1 MPEALLVQ
9 DLAIILVLA
18 AVVSYIFHRLNQPLV
33 LGYIIAGIIVG
44 PYTPPFSFLSQ
55 PEAVNALAE
64 IGVILLLF
72 GIGLTFPVSKLFAL
86 GRVSLIVAGIEI
98 GLMMVFSILTGWAM
112 GWPLINGV
120 FLGAALASSS
130 TAIIAKCITDM
141 ELLQERSSE
150 IMLGVLIVEDL
161 AVVIMLA
168 TLQSFASAGSLAVSE
183 LLVLVGK
190 ILLFLGGSILVG
202 WRLVIPFVER
212 VRKESTEI
220 LVITVVGVCFAFSIA
235 AYLLGFS
242 VAIGAFIAGVVL
254 ASWRGADKLI
264 LDTLPLR
271 EVFGAIFFV
280 SVGALMDIT
289 RIGEYLLP
297 AIVITL
303 TMLGGKFVGCSL
315 GTRASGYD
323 WTTAVR
329 VGLGMAQIG
338 EFAFIVLKA
347 GTDLGV
353 LTVPLFSMVG
363 VVAVLTTFMTP
374 YMIKLGLTIKIG
386 AEDAAVASPGDLP
399 DKP

>member
-1 MPEALLVQ
+1 MTEALLVQ
-9 DLAIILVLA
+9 DLAVILILA
-18 AVVSYIFHRLNQPLV
+18 AVVSYIFHRLNQPLI

-55 PEAVNALAE
+55 PEVVSALAE

-72 GIGLTFPVSKLFAL
+72 GIGLTFPLSKLFAL
-86 GRVSLIVAGIEI
+86 GRVSLIVAGTEI
-98 GLMMVFSILTGWAM
+98 GLMMVFSLMTGWLL
-112 GWPLINGV
+112 GWTPLDGL

-130 TAIIAKCITDM
+130 TTIIGKCLQDM
-141 ELLQERSSE
+141 GLMQERSSE

-161 AVVIMLA
+161 AIVLMLA
-168 TLQSFASAGSLAVSE
+168 TLQSFAKAGALPT
-183 LLVLVGK
+183 LGLVLLGAK
-190 ILLFLGGSILVG
+190 MLIFLGGSLLVG
-202 WRLVIPFVER
+202 WKLVIPFMER
-212 VRKESTEI
+212 VRKEGTET
-220 LVITVVGVCFAFSIA
+220 LVISVVGVCFAYSIS

-242 VAIGAFIAGVVL
+242 VAIGAFIVGVVL
-254 ASWRGADKLI
+254 AGWRGADKLMAE
-264 LDTLPLR
+264 TAPLR

-289 RIGEYLLP
+289 AFGSFLVP
-297 AIVITL
+297 ALMIAL
-303 TMLGGKFVGCSL
+303 TMFGGQFIGCSL
-315 GTRASGYD
+315 GTRISGYN
-323 WTTAVR
+323 WATAVR
-329 VGLGMAQIG
+329 VGLGMAQVG

-374 YMIKLGLTIKIG
+374 YMIKLGSTMKIG